1 MLNKIKS
8 PKSKRSQDQKSKI
21 SSAIQNKSGQEEMV
35 GFALIM
41 IIVAVVLLIFLG
53 FSLRNQEDEAVENYE
68 VDSFIQAF
76 LQYTTDYAQGYEP
89 RYYSIRELI
98 VSCNNQEK
106 CLDERNTCEVL
117 ESTLKGI
124 IKETWKIEGDRPIK
138 GYKLNII
145 FEEDNII
152 LNILDGN
159 ITQNYK
165 GSMQSLGKEDID
177 IFFSAYY

>member
-8 PKSKRSQDQKSKI
+8 LKSKLSQHQKSKI

-53 FSLRNQEDEAVENYE
+53 FSLRNQQDEAVENYE

-76 LQYTTDYAQGYEP
+76 LQYTTDCAEGYEP
-89 RYYSIRELI
+89 RYHSIRKLI

-117 ESTLKGI
+117 EFTLKGI
-124 IKETWKIEGDRPIK
+124 IEETWKIEGDRPIK
-138 GYKLNII
+138 GYNLNILSD
-145 FEEDNII
+145 DNNVI
-152 LNILDGN
+152 LNISDGN